1 MEKKQLFDSS
11 LVGFHPEVFNP
22 YLQISVDIGDNDY
35 TSNFSID
42 QTISVDDDFI
52 NNYNNTPINSV
63 GVLAINMTY
72 NGDQI
77 VRHIMNFVKGNEG
90 TYANH
95 IRDGFT
101 YCISIN
107 NINTVGKTIDLTI
120 TSRSDNTV
128 VKLTTKFTGI
138 DFLTKGDFDETI
150 TLTDKEYNTLNEI
163 PVGEI
168 FILQDFVKDVDL
180 IAFKAGIKSFRGYRD
195 FISDNLLHR
204 SLISSVIELGENN
217 QLRFRGNVAKLI
229 DANNYLAKDNTTEYT
244 PTADYNPATKKYVD
258 DKIDKPLLDVSN
270 LLLKVRNGGRDT
282 PIDVTDEIIN
292 LFGSVNAIR
301 TDSGKYRFVSSGA
314 FVNFNSF
321 LNINEFTFSAALG
334 GRING
339 DDDPTVYSNKNSI
352 TIYYYNFKINDDNT
366 AVTGYYN
373 NTNIIRDPDR
383 LNQYLSADGTYKY
396 PYAAGIFFS
405 KDNRQVTNRNY
416 WGNYVIEKTDNN
428 GACILVLISDCSKLY
443 NEVATNDLN
452 INKVFGIGGYGILTR
467 IYSNSY
473 PYSKPI
479 LIEAVIGHDTGSY
492 YFRLY
497 TSNWMVFPCVV
508 KYQDKYYIAIRFGNI
523 DKDRRVMGSYLNI
536 IGMSANLLDSYI
548 YLNCEEGELYPTGV
562 EVIQE
567 GTYFDK
573 ENIKRDRDNLL
584 AKTNEDGYMSKEDKT
599 KLDNTPVQ
607 KILTESQ
614 YAALG
619 TAPQT
624 DNVLYFV
631 TPD

>member
-11 LVGFHPEVFNP
+11 LVGFHPEIFNP
-22 YLQISVDIGDNDY
+22 YLQISVDIGDNNY

-72 NGDQI
+72 NGDQT

-107 NINTVGKTIDLTI
+107 NINTAGKTIDLTI

-258 DKIDKPLLDVSN
+258 DKYYRIEQSGRFDLDLIIGGTRYDHALKYSLSLNMSGNTYTVILEILNTNNEALAYKIISDDHQDSIVATNQLAYINTTFTYNSSYFANKLTVNLILDSTINIDFKDKTIGL
-270 LLLKVRNGGRDT
+270 T
-282 PIDVTDEIIN
+282 I
-292 LFGSVNAIR
+292 
-301 TDSGKYRFVSSGA
+301 
-314 FVNFNSF
+314 
-321 LNINEFTFSAALG
+321 
-334 GRING
+334 
-339 DDDPTVYSNKNSI
+339 NSI
-352 TIYYYNFKINDDNT
+352 TAKCLSTIITETEYSKFTDTNDD
-366 AVTGYYN
+366 
-373 NTNIIRDPDR
+373 I
-383 LNQYLSADGTYKY
+383 
-396 PYAAGIFFS
+396 
-405 KDNRQVTNRNY
+405 
-416 WGNYVIEKTDNN
+416 
-428 GACILVLISDCSKLY
+428 
-443 NEVATNDLN
+443 
-452 INKVFGIGGYGILTR
+452 
-467 IYSNSY
+467 
-473 PYSKPI
+473 
-479 LIEAVIGHDTGSY
+479 
-492 YFRLY
+492 
-497 TSNWMVFPCVV
+497 
-508 KYQDKYYIAIRFGNI
+508 
-523 DKDRRVMGSYLNI
+523 
-536 IGMSANLLDSYI
+536 
-548 YLNCEEGELYPTGV
+548 
-562 EVIQE
+562 
-567 GTYFDK
+567 
-573 ENIKRDRDNLL
+573 
-584 AKTNEDGYMSKEDKT
+584 
-599 KLDNTPVQ
+599 
-607 KILTESQ
+607 
-614 YAALG
+614 
-619 TAPQT
+619 
-624 DNVLYFV
+624 LYFV